1 MSNPRFTPL
10 QAVGNR
16 MKARGLSLDD
26 VRVGKKVLL
35 TWTDKWGELMA
46 DALDATPAPS
56 MMFGSTFWV
65 RTVDNDQGGVTVAFA
80 PVGAAGTIMLME
92 DLIACGAESFV
103 GVGASGGLQ
112 PDHPVGDVLI
122 PNAVQVIDEG
132 TSGHYPNA
140 KGVPPSGDQAM
151 ISEMTELVQKHGG
164 RSASG
169 DWWTTDGFYREL
181 TDDISRH
188 AEAGILGI
196 DMETSAMYR
205 VAEHRGVSVCNTLVV
220 SDELWTDW
228 NYGIDFSE
236 FKTGVNAMQAA
247 AIEWARG

>member
-35 TWTDKWGELMA
+35 TWTDKWGDLMA
-46 DALDATPAPS
+46 EALGATPAPP
-56 MMFGSTFWV
+56 MMFGSTYWV
-65 RTVDNDQGGVTVAFA
+65 RTADNDQGWVTVAYA
-80 PVGAAGTIMLME
+80 PVGAAGTTMLME
-92 DLIACGAESFV
+92 DLIACGAELFV

-112 PDHPVGDVLI
+112 SDHPVGDVLI

-132 TSGHYPNA
+132 TSGHYPNP
-140 KGVPPSGDQAM
+140 GQTPPVGDQAM
-151 ISEMTELVQKHGG
+151 ISEMTSLVQKHGG

-169 DWWTTDGFYREL
+169 DWWTTDGFYREM

-188 AEAGILGI
+188 AEAGILGV

-205 VAEHRGVSVCNTLVV
+205 VAEHRGVSVCNILVA
-220 SDELWTDW
+220 SDELWADW

-236 FKTGVNAMQAA
+236 FKTGVGAMLAA